1 MIVFKAFLRI
11 LNKNKGMIIAY
22 TIMLLIFGGMNMS
35 NNSGGFE
42 FAEEKPDVLVL
53 NYDNG
58 TISSNIVKYLEDKT
72 NFIEVEDNDD
82 ARSDALFYRDV
93 NAIFIIHEGFSDEFM
108 QGNNPSIE
116 FKSTGDYA
124 ATYAQMILSKYIKI
138 LNVYKDNYANQED
151 LVEKVN
157 ESIVND
163 IEVSINSKIDN
174 SKMSRVARYYSF
186 ANYSILASLVYV
198 ICIILNSFKN
208 KNILKR
214 TVISSSNYKKVNR
227 DLLFSTLLF
236 SFIMFIIYVLFSI
249 FLLGDSIFTFN
260 GLLCILNMFV
270 FIITSTTLA
279 LLIGNLL
286 NNKEAISGIINVIAL
301 GSSFLCGAFV
311 PLEWLPDGVIK
322 IAHILPSYY
331 YIRSN
336 DIAIS
341 LETFDLESILPI
353 LINNGILLV
362 FSILFIILTNIVT
375 KKKSIIG

>member
-1 MIVFKAFLRI
+1 
-11 LNKNKGMIIAY
+11 
-22 TIMLLIFGGMNMS
+22 
-35 NNSGGFE
+35 
-42 FAEEKPDVLVL
+42 
-53 NYDNG
+53 
-58 TISSNIVKYLEDKT
+58 
-72 NFIEVEDNDD
+72 
-82 ARSDALFYRDV
+82 
-93 NAIFIIHEGFSDEFM
+93 
-108 QGNNPSIE
+108 
-116 FKSTGDYA
+116 
-124 ATYAQMILSKYIKI
+124 
-138 LNVYKDNYANQED
+138 
-151 LVEKVN
+151 
-157 ESIVND
+157 
-163 IEVSINSKIDN
+163 
-174 SKMSRVARYYSF
+174 
-186 ANYSILASLVYV
+186 
-198 ICIILNSFKN
+198 
-208 KNILKR
+208 
-214 TVISSSNYKKVNR
+214 
-227 DLLFSTLLF
+227 
-236 SFIMFIIYVLFSI
+236 MFIIYVLFSI

-353 LINNGILLV
+353 LINNGILLG

>member
-1 MIVFKAFLRI
+1 
-11 LNKNKGMIIAY
+11 
-22 TIMLLIFGGMNMS
+22 
-35 NNSGGFE
+35 
-42 FAEEKPDVLVL
+42 
-53 NYDNG
+53 
-58 TISSNIVKYLEDKT
+58 
-72 NFIEVEDNDD
+72 
-82 ARSDALFYRDV
+82 
-93 NAIFIIHEGFSDEFM
+93 
-108 QGNNPSIE
+108 
-116 FKSTGDYA
+116 
-124 ATYAQMILSKYIKI
+124 
-138 LNVYKDNYANQED
+138 
-151 LVEKVN
+151 
-157 ESIVND
+157 
-163 IEVSINSKIDN
+163 
-174 SKMSRVARYYSF
+174 MSRVARYYSF

-353 LINNGILLV
+353 LINNGILLG